1 MFMRIFGIA
10 VMVFAVLPAGAAQS
24 RGVASEPDFA
34 GTRQIIREM
43 MVAGAI
49 PSISVAVVRDGRI
62 VWEEGFGWA
71 DREQRIAATPHTM
84 YYTASVTKTFTTTA
98 LMMLHAQKRVDLD
111 RPVNDYLGPAAR
123 LSSPGFDPAGATIR
137 RVATHT
143 AGLTTYNPTTPL
155 PIAEQIRRY
164 GIVFW
169 PPGERFEY
177 SNLGPIVL
185 EEVVARVSGKAYG
198 DFVRDEIFLP
208 LGMTRT
214 AFGVPVEFD
223 AHAAQRYSAAGGRTP
238 RADGGI
244 YSSAHD
250 LALFAM
256 FHLKSHRQDQRQI
269 LDDPSIDAMQNETV
283 PAGTRRY
290 GLGWWTESR
299 FAFPSVVA
307 NGGTLSDQA
316 WVWLAP
322 SEGIAVVVLSNYG
335 NVNTGRIIDGLMA
348 GLLREKGKPAA
359 APSAV
364 AGAQRDEPFIGTWTG
379 FVRTERGDVPLS
391 LTARGPNDIHAK
403 LGSWHETLVN
413 QARFRGGR
421 LTGVMTGDLG
431 VDRATAVR
439 LNLYLR
445 EGGLKGAAITDPS
458 PQLPH
463 WVELEP
469 SDRQGAR

>member
-10 VMVFAVLPAGAAQS
+10 AMVLAVMPVGAAQVDD
-24 RGVASEPDFA
+24 VATEPDFT
-34 GTRQIIREM
+34 GTRQTIREM

-49 PSISVAVVRDGRI
+49 PSIAVAVVRDGRI
-62 VWEEGFGWA
+62 VWEEAFGWA
-71 DREQRIAATPHTM
+71 DRERQIPATPHTM

-98 LMMLHAQKRVDLD
+98 LMMLHAQKRLDLD
-111 RPVNDYLGPAAR
+111 RPINDYLRPAAK

-155 PIAEQIRRY
+155 PIDEQIRRY
-164 GIVFW
+164 GIAFW
-169 PPGERFEY
+169 PPGERFDY

-185 EEVVARVSGKAYG
+185 EEVVARVSGKPYG
-198 DFVRDEIFLP
+198 DFVRDEVVLP

-214 AFGVPVEFD
+214 AFGVPVELE
-223 AHAAQRYSAAGGRTP
+223 AYAAQRYSAAGGRTP

-250 LALFAM
+250 LAMFTM
-256 FHLKSHRQDQRQI
+256 FHLKAHRDDQRQI
-269 LDDPSIDAMQNETV
+269 LDDVAIDAMQNETV
-283 PAGTRRY
+283 PAGARRY
-290 GLGWWTESR
+290 GLGWWTESL
-299 FAFPSVVA
+299 FTFPSVVA
-307 NGGTLSDQA
+307 NGGTLSEQA
-316 WVWLAP
+316 WMWLAP
-322 SEGIAVVVLSNYG
+322 SEGIAIVVLSNYG
-335 NVNTGRIIDGLMA
+335 NVNTGRIIADVMTA
-348 GLLREKGKPAA
+348 LLGDKGRLQDAPRAAPAA
-359 APSAV
+359 
-364 AGAQRDEPFIGTWTG
+364 QQDEPFTGTWTG

-391 LTARGPNDIHAK
+391 LAAKGPNDIHAK
-403 LGSWHETLVN
+403 LGSQHETLVN

-431 VDRATAVR
+431 VDGATAVR

-445 EGGLKGAAITDPS
+445 EGALKGAAMTDPS

-463 WVELEP
+463 WVELRP
-469 SDRQGAR
+469 SDRQEAR